1 MSLKQ
6 VRADALSLI
15 LVLAALDAGAQ
26 VLSAQQA
33 KPPARVINV
42 NYTAVKRKH
51 NTFFREVVG
60 AGRAAEG
67 LRADWQRDLALV
79 HRECGFKYIRFHGLL
94 QDELG
99 VYSEDKQGRA
109 IYNFQYIDA
118 LYDAILKIG
127 MKPFVELSFMPQTLA
142 SGGKTVF
149 WWKGNITP
157 PQDYRKWEQLILTFT
172 RIGGEKRRSAD
183 GYCSCANNSWSGF
196 RA

>member
-33 KPPARVINV
+33 EPPARVINV

-127 MKPFVELSFMPQTLA
+127 MKPFVELSFMPQALA
-142 SGGKTVF
+142 SGGRPTDTARVR
-149 WWKGNITP
+149 ITRG
-157 PQDYRKWEQLILTFT
+157 QDFVRDVWLHENDVYLITL
-172 RIGGEKRRSAD
+172 EK
-183 GYCSCANNSWSGF
+183 
-196 RA
+196 